1 VIFWNVGVQYPE
13 SADNFATDIRQE
25 WILDVASRAEGFE
38 NFARVI
44 GNRCGIDPVRLEF
57 SKRELQLDELVA
69 AVGSPIGAAAEDQQ
83 QPICSHELGQC
94 SAPAMLV
101 GQGEIRNLRADFRT
115 GLVTV
120 VLGLHE
126 SSPVVGRNVLS
137 AGREFADYVVK
148 DCSLGLLFHC
158 FLSSLHRRLFSLT
171 PAYISKN
178 IC

>member
-25 WILDVASRAEGFE
+25 WILDVVSRAEGFE

-44 GNRCGIDPVRLEF
+44 GNRCGINPVRLEF

-101 GQGEIRNLRADFRT
+101 GQGEVRNLPPIS
-115 GLVTV
+115 G
-120 VLGLHE
+120 
-126 SSPVVGRNVLS
+126 PVW
-137 AGREFADYVVK
+137 
-148 DCSLGLLFHC
+148 
-158 FLSSLHRRLFSLT
+158 
-171 PAYISKN
+171 
-178 IC
+178 

>member
-13 SADNFATDIRQE
+13 FADNFATNIRQE
-25 WILDVASRAEGFE
+25 WKLDVVSRAESFE

-83 QPICSHELGQC
+83 QPIWSHQVGQC

-101 GQGEIRNLRADFRT
+101 GQRKIRNLRADFRT
-115 GLVTV
+115 GPVAV
-120 VLGLHE
+120 VLGVHE
-126 SSPVVGRNVLS
+126 SSPVVGRNVLP
-137 AGREFADYVVK
+137 AGSEFANYVMK
-148 DCSLGLLFHC
+148 DCGLGLQFHC
-158 FLSSLHRRLFSLT
+158 FLSSLQHRAPSLT
-171 PAYISKN
+171 LV
-178 IC
+178 